1 MNSRLVVLSILLT
14 ILGMTAW
21 FLGNWTDDSP
31 KRLMAQ
37 PVSEQDVL
45 DDLKN
50 VAAEK
55 PNVGDEIKMEKHRL
69 G

>member
-1 MNSRLVVLSILLT
+1 M
-14 ILGMTAW
+14 
-21 FLGNWTDDSP
+21 
-31 KRLMAQ
+31 
-37 PVSEQDVL
+37 SEQDVL